1 MEGVLIGSQRIPEG
15 IMTIN
20 SFRRVMR
27 GAVAPSLVAVL
38 FLGAC
43 GSSSGDDETSDT
55 QASAET
61 TVPSDAGAAST
72 AAEGDAPVIEEDDTP
87 IFSESEFAPVCRG
100 TGQVKATAFDQESEL
115 SPLVVLSGE
124 DPEYSFSVA
133 QLPDGW
139 TTAFE
144 TYEDTQLVACLARVA
159 AEAVELCEGYEDTDS
174 GIEWSVQTHD
184 TTWEVTLREATTAEV
199 VAQET
204 FEVPASGCPMFSS
217 YTEGDPDPV
226 MNYDEPSADLE
237 VFLKPFVN

>member
-1 MEGVLIGSQRIPEG
+1 MI
-15 IMTIN
+15 IN
-20 SFRRVMR
+20 PSRRFRRCVS
-27 GAVAPSLVAVL
+27 APGLVAVL

-43 GSSSGDDETSDT
+43 SSSSGGEVSSDT
-55 QASAET
+55 QAAAET
-61 TVPSDAGAAST
+61 TAPSDTGAVSST
-72 AAEGDAPVIEEDDTP
+72 VEGDAPVIEEDDTP

-100 TGQVKATAFDQESEL
+100 TGQAKATAYDQESEL

-139 TTAFE
+139 KTAFE
-144 TYEDTQLVACLARVA
+144 TYEDTQLVACLDRVA
-159 AEAVELCEGYEDTDS
+159 AEAAELCEGYEDTDS

-199 VAQET
+199 VGQQT
-204 FEVPASGCPMFSS
+204 FEAPATGCPMFSS

-226 MNYDEPSADLE
+226 MDYNEPSAELE